1 MTSSPSAPRPT
12 DPSPVRRR
20 RRFDRRRVLLSAC
33 LAALASAILLL
44 LLLRVARTPGEPL
57 PPLPPLAMVL
67 LVAGA
72 AGCAAWGESMR
83 QLALVVRAE
92 SREDPRL

>member
-1 MTSSPSAPRPT
+1 MRPSRTEPRSAESSRS
-12 DPSPVRRR
+12 RR

-33 LAALASAILLL
+33 LAGLASAILLL
-44 LLLRVARTPGEPL
+44 LLQRVARTPGEPL

-72 AGCAAWGESMR
+72 SGCAAWGESMR
-83 QLALVVRAE
+83 QLALMVRAE
-92 SREDPRL
+92 SGENEGP

>member
-1 MTSSPSAPRPT
+1 MMPPRTELRPAESSRP
-12 DPSPVRRR
+12 RR

-33 LAALASAILLL
+33 LAGLASAILVLL
-44 LLLRVARTPGEPL
+44 LQRVARTPGEPL
-57 PPLPPLAMVL
+57 PPLSPLAMVL

-72 AGCAAWGESMR
+72 SGCAAWGETMR

-92 SREDPRL
+92 SGEDEGP